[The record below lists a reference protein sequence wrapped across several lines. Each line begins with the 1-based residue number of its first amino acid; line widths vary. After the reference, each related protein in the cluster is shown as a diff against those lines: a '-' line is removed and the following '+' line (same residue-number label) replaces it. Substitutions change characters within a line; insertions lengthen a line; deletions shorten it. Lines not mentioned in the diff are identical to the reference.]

1 MSDASIVVM
10 SGVHSRE
17 VTRPPEKFHSPK
29 NFKFPKRKFG
39 SQGATRSFCS
49 EWCASYTW
57 LHYDAT
63 SDAAFCHLCMTAEFE
78 KKFLASTKRDPAF
91 ISAGFMY
98 WKEAIAAF
106 KIHMDSACHREAV
119 EAIEILP
126 RQVINK
132 DIGELWDTSI
142 SKEKPANRA
151 MFKRILQM
159 ILHLNKEKLDSLDL
173 NAIGN
178 QFVQGSEHCLQFFGK
193 FE

>member
-1 MSDASIVVM
+1 M

-39 SQGATRSFCS
+39 SQGAVRLFHS
-49 EWCASYTW
+49 EWCALYTW

-63 SDAAFCHLCMTAEFE
+63 SDAVFCHLCMTAEFE
-78 KKFLASTKRDPAF
+78 KFLASTKRDPAF
-91 ISAGFMY
+91 ISAGFTY
-98 WKEAIAAF
+98 WKEAIAVF
-106 KIHMDSACHREAV
+106 KIHMDSTCHREAV

-126 RQVINK
+126 RQVK
-132 DIGELWDTSI
+132 DIGELWDTLI
-142 SKEKPANRA
+142 SKEKTAKRA

-178 QFVQGSEHCLQFFGK
+178 QFVQGSEHRFQFFGK